1 MNFDLCIGID
11 YSGAKTPVSRSSA
24 LQVYESRS
32 GEEPQTVLS
41 PAVDRQIE
49 TQLVPARNRELAGRS
64 GSARHSIHRRL
75 SIMDSRF
82 QSATL
87 SVTDSGLGIS
97 F

>member
-1 MNFDLCIGID
+1 MNFELCIGID

-24 LQVYESRS
+24 LQVYESRC
-32 GEEPQTVLS
+32 GEEPQPCFPRLRPTNRDAIGVGVRS
-41 PAVDRQIE
+41 RIGWPIE
-49 TQLVPARNRELAGRS
+49 FGKTL
-64 GSARHSIHRRL
+64 HSSQA
-75 SIMDSRF
+75 SIMASRF